1 MNLADL
7 KKVNILWREIYPYL
21 AAQIMES
28 FKKHSGTV
36 LELGPFSGGISF
48 ELARLYPGLNI
59 TIADEPPEVVE
70 YLREEISTQGI
81 ALKIA
86 VKRTDL
92 YKIAFSDSHFDLIIF
107 RGFFFFL
114 DKKGTILREIFRVL
128 NDDGMA
134 ILGGGYGK
142 GAPQELIN
150 KIADE
155 SRELNERLGRKR
167 VGIEEVEDITKQS
180 GLTDNCEIV
189 KEGGL
194 WLIIRK

>member
-7 KKVNILWREIYPYL
+7 RKVNILWREIYPYL
-21 AAQIMES
+21 AAQITES
-28 FKKHSGTV
+28 FNKHSGTV

-48 ELARLYPGLNI
+48 ELARLHPGLNI
-59 TIADEPPEVVE
+59 TIADESAEVVE
-70 YLREEISTQGI
+70 YLRDEIVAQGL
-81 ALKIA
+81 ASKIA

-92 YKIAFSDSHFDLIIF
+92 YKLDFSDSHFDLVIF

-114 DKKGTILREIFRVL
+114 DKKDTILREIFRVL
-128 NDDGMA
+128 NDDGTA
-134 ILGGGYGK
+134 VLGGGYGK

-150 KIADE
+150 KIADD
-155 SRELNERLGRKR
+155 SRDLNDRLGRKR
-167 VGIEEVEDITKQS
+167 VSVEEVEEMIKQS
-180 GLTDNCEIV
+180 GMTDNCEVV